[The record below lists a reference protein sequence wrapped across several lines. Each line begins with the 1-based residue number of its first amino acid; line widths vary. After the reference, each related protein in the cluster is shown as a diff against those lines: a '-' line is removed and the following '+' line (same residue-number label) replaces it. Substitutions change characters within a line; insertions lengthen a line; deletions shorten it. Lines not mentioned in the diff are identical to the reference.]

1 MNNNENQVMAITQ
14 NIKEMLNQLQELAD
28 DHFDLSSEYI
38 TDEQVEA
45 LLYTQKAMRHT
56 LQRAKKVSQS

>member
-1 MNNNENQVMAITQ
+1 MNNNTNEVMTITQ
-14 NIKEMLNQLQELAD
+14 NIKEMLNQMQELAD
-28 DHFDLSSEYI
+28 DHFELSAEYI

-56 LQRAKKVSQS
+56 LRRAKRVAES